1 MKTAS
6 TTTGKSGKSGA
17 TPMTPAKARK
27 GSGPT
32 EAMLARVESARLEQ
46 RQNGHFDCFARALS
60 GFCDQGECMY
70 RDECL
75 AISGRMA

>member
-1 MKTAS
+1 MKAMPSTTNKSRKSSPMSTAS
-6 TTTGKSGKSGA
+6 
-17 TPMTPAKARK
+17 AKARK

-46 RQNGHFDCFARALS
+46 RQSGHFDCFARAMS

-75 AISGRMA
+75 AISRRMA